1 MNCLPNY
8 KAGNIELRIA
18 IFLGRLSARL
28 FMKPSAPLSRR
39 STTLTYV
46 TNYDSQLTRRFQK
59 YFKHNKTKM
68 KPSAPPSRRSTTLTF
83 LMLAPVFLAFFDAF
97 SFSDCLL
104 PKSFLISYAPH
115 SRTILDGTGARGG
128 GRHHELQDGVDD
140 QVQGRHRRL
149 CHQAR
154 VR

>member
-1 MNCLPNY
+1 MPS
-8 KAGNIELRIA
+8 
-18 IFLGRLSARL
+18 LSAT
-28 FMKPSAPLSRR
+28 A
-39 STTLTYV
+39 YI
-46 TNYDSQLTRRFQK
+46 
-59 YFKHNKTKM
+59 H
-68 KPSAPPSRRSTTLTF
+68 
-83 LMLAPVFLAFFDAF
+83 
-97 SFSDCLL
+97 
-104 PKSFLISYAPH
+104 KSFLISYAPH